1 MGLIAIIY
9 AIELIITVIILY
21 GIYKLIWY
29 AVKMLILKGVM
40 RKMSRSVTVERKRKF
55 SYILF
60 GKKGPADYVIT
71 ADGRRYEISV
81 LSFVSTHGR
90 WNIEKTRNGY
100 AIESRR
106 SSKVF
111 FGKHVNSNQPDHVAE
126 YKGESRVSRKEL
138 LLTPMDESFEKQI
151 LLLYPYPARITYTDA
166 HYSELRPGDT
176 VEGHVIMNIAGIK
189 ELSNKKEN
197 YI

>member
-9 AIELIITVIILY
+9 AIELIITAIVMY

-29 AVKMLILKGVM
+29 AIKMLIFKGIM
-40 RKMSRSVTVERKRKF
+40 RKMSCNAAVERKRKF
-55 SYILF
+55 SEIFF

-71 ADGRRYEISV
+71 VDGKKYEISV

-106 SSKVF
+106 ASKVF

-138 LLTPMDESFEKQI
+138 LLTPVDESFEKQI

-166 HYSELRPGDT
+166 HYNELRPGDT

-189 ELSNKKEN
+189 ELIRKKEN
-197 YI
+197 